1 MNHPSESPDRTLWR
15 ATDTTRHHREN
26 LWNYKGRGF
35 YHFTLNV
42 EGRYP
47 LFGRLEG
54 DSAEEAHIVLSAL
67 GEGVVRLFRGIP
79 MHQAQR
85 GCTIRVLALCVMPDH
100 LHGVLRVV
108 EPMPKSVGEVIRG
121 FKSACTSLYKR
132 EFAEGDTAFR
142 PFFMR
147 HQSIWEF
154 MHAGYHERIM
164 HRTGQYKNMVAYA
177 LDNPRRLWLKTRH
190 PNLFC
195 MRHQLSLRFTN
206 EEGQMVDWR
215 FRALGNLFLLDAPL
229 KQEIQCSRSLDE
241 AQLRDYLTSKEEQ
254 ACQGAVS
261 VSAAISQGEKVV
273 CRRLREAHH
282 PLVIL
287 LKDGFPAEHS
297 PHERFYKPGGVYF
310 DACAAGRLLLLEPN
324 KPTFADKD
332 ISAAVYRRSPQ
343 APPESLR
350 YQFLA
355 LNRIA
360 WVIANAKGTWGL

>member
-1 MNHPSESPDRTLWR
+1 
-15 ATDTTRHHREN
+15 
-26 LWNYKGRGF
+26 
-35 YHFTLNV
+35 
-42 EGRYP
+42 
-47 LFGRLEG
+47 
-54 DSAEEAHIVLSAL
+54 
-67 GEGVVRLFRGIP
+67 
-79 MHQAQR
+79 
-85 GCTIRVLALCVMPDH
+85 
-100 LHGVLRVV
+100 
-108 EPMPKSVGEVIRG
+108 
-121 FKSACTSLYKR
+121 
-132 EFAEGDTAFR
+132 
-142 PFFMR
+142 
-147 HQSIWEF
+147 
-154 MHAGYHERIM
+154 
-164 HRTGQYKNMVAYA
+164 
-177 LDNPRRLWLKTRH
+177 
-190 PNLFC
+190 
-195 MRHQLSLRFTN
+195 
-206 EEGQMVDWR
+206 MVDWR

-254 ACQGAVS
+254 ACQGVVS